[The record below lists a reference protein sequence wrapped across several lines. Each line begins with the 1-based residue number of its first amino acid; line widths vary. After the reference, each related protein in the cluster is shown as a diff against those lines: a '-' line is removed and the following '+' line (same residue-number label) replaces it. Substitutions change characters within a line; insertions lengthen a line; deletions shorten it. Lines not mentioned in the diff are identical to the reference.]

1 MAKER
6 YYSTKMMESRE
17 EYVGMEAS
25 RTQQMQDGGMIRN
38 NPSQIANLPQEVMIK
53 PYAMAGSY
61 LPEVLDDKIS
71 GIDRQMDLDS
81 SKRSAGFRPKKV

>member
-17 EYVGMEAS
+17 EYVGLEAS
-25 RTQQMQDGGMIRN
+25 RTLQMQDGGMIRA
-38 NPSQIANLPQEVMIK
+38 NPAEIANLPQEVMIK
-53 PYAMAGSY
+53 RYEMAGSY

-71 GIDRQMDLDS
+71 GVDRQIDLDD
-81 SKRSAGFRPKKV
+81 SKRNAGFRPKKV